1 LQSGPSPDSSNDTD
15 LTKSIELVQRAQGG
29 DPVALDRLF
38 ERYYER
44 VRRIVRLR
52 MGRELR
58 RSVDSGDILQE
69 TFQVAVRSFD
79 SFQVRDEASL
89 INWLSKLAERQVLS
103 AAAHHRAR
111 KRDKRREV
119 LISDVGSRDASKA
132 GSSMPMDLAA
142 STTGPLEHLSAAEQ
156 TEIVEDCIR
165 GLEEEQRELIILRDY
180 AGASWDTVAR
190 ETGRPSEAAARMAH
204 SRAVIELAKRIRARG
219 LA

>member
-1 LQSGPSPDSSNDTD
+1 M
-15 LTKSIELVQRAQGG
+15 
-29 DPVALDRLF
+29 ALDRLF

>member
-1 LQSGPSPDSSNDTD
+1 MD
-15 LTKSIELVQRAQGG
+15 LTKSIELVQRAQDG
-29 DPVALDRLF
+29 DAVALDRLF

-69 TFQVAVRSFD
+69 TFHVAVRAFD

-89 INWLSKLAERQVLS
+89 INWLSKLAERQVLT
-103 AAAHHRAR
+103 AAAHHRAH

-119 LISDVGSRDASKA
+119 LISEAGSRDASRA
-132 GSSMPMDLAA
+132 DSMPMDLAA
-142 STTGPLEHLSAAEQ
+142 STTGPLEHMSAAEQ
-156 TEIVEDCIR
+156 TEIVEECIR
-165 GLEEEQRELIILRDY
+165 GLDEEQRELIILRDY
-180 AGASWDTVAR
+180 AGAAWDSVAR